1 VTEEAARWKL
11 GRGNVGKGLKAAVDF
26 LAAPYRYV
34 VSDGFSKEV
43 AEENTII
50 DSFSS

>member
-1 VTEEAARWKL
+1 VTEEAVRWKI
-11 GRGNVGKGLKAAVDF
+11 GRGEGGKGLKAALDF

-43 AEENTII
+43 AEANTII
-50 DSFSS
+50 IGISS